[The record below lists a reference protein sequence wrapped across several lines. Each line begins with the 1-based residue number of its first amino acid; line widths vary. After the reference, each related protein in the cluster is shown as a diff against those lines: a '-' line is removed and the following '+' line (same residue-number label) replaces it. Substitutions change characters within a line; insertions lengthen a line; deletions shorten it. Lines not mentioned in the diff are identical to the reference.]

1 MQDYH
6 KELIVIVLLYAIWA
20 LAILGLLWIVAG
32 CTYVTVTPPSHETA
46 EGHTNV
52 MTMPSV
58 STCILAACDIVSSDR
73 ATRTGEGIEANNAA
87 SNMQTDQKADA
98 QADVKVTP

>member
-1 MQDYH
+1 MQSYQ
-6 KELIVIVLLYAIWA
+6 KELIVIVLSYVAWA
-20 LAILGLLWIVAG
+20 LLVLGLLLLVAG
-32 CTYVTVTPPSHETA
+32 CTTVNVTPPMHGSA

-58 STCILAACDIVSSDR
+58 STCIIAACDIVSSDR

-98 QADVKVTP
+98 QADVKVVP